1 MKDLRLLKKA
11 TALFPRLN
19 EKEIAV
25 AETVSITR
33 DGKGIKKKSLR
44 DFRTMSLKKGDEVIL
59 DFGGHL
65 VGYLSLDFKNIGAH
79 ADAPV
84 LLRVRFAERE
94 VELFEDASEYS
105 GWVSASWIQ
114 EELVKVDVVPGRLDF
129 DRRYSFRF
137 VRIEVMDISSRFDI
151 IL

>member
-11 TALFPRLN
+11 TALCPRLN

-33 DGKGIKKKSLR
+33 DVKGIKKKSLR

-79 ADAPV
+79 AAHGCV
-84 LLRVRFAERE
+84 GSFA
-94 VELFEDASEYS
+94 
-105 GWVSASWIQ
+105 
-114 EELVKVDVVPGRLDF
+114 
-129 DRRYSFRF
+129 
-137 VRIEVMDISSRFDI
+137 
-151 IL
+151 

>member
-44 DFRTMSLKKGDEVIL
+44 DFRTMSLKKGDEVIVPASLTFADIWL
-59 DFGGHL
+59 DIF
-65 VGYLSLDFKNIGAH
+65 
-79 ADAPV
+79 
-84 LLRVRFAERE
+84 LL
-94 VELFEDASEYS
+94 
-105 GWVSASWIQ
+105 
-114 EELVKVDVVPGRLDF
+114 
-129 DRRYSFRF
+129 
-137 VRIEVMDISSRFDI
+137 
-151 IL
+151 ILRT